1 MANQQTQVQ
10 GLRAQN
16 RRAIMAAIRNGM
28 HTARVDIARETGI
41 SAATVTSITAD
52 LVAEGLVEEI
62 LDADPVRPNGRGRPR
77 VALRVRPDAFL
88 IAGAKIATDR
98 VTVTLTDFAGE
109 EIFYHVKPMSKLQ
122 ARSAPDVLD
131 HLHDAIGVA
140 LDGLGKRPGDLASV
154 GVGLPGFVDA
164 TSGHVHWSACF
175 EERNVNFGAML
186 ASRFVC
192 PVALDNDAN
201 LVALAE
207 KWFGFGRGVDNFI
220 VLTIEHGIGLGIVL
234 DGKLFRGIRGIGAEF
249 AHTKIQYDGALCR
262 CGQRGCL
269 EAYVADYAVAR
280 EAAVAMGR
288 DLTHPVIPQVELDAL
303 YSAAKAGDEIAR
315 GVFDRAGRLFAMGIA
330 NLVNIFDPSLIIFSG
345 EQMRYDYLLNQALFD
360 HMRSLT
366 VVPGR
371 PLPKVRIHKWGER
384 IWARG
389 AAALAMDG
397 LAEVAA
403 DGQTPVSPSA
413 GQVGSRDTR
422 IAV

>member
-1 MANQQTQVQ
+1 MTHPQTQVQ

-16 RRAIMAAIRNGM
+16 RRTIMAAIRNGKR
-28 HTARVDIARETGI
+28 TARVDIARETGI

-52 LVAEGLVEEI
+52 LVAEGLVEEV
-62 LDADPVRPNGRGRPR
+62 LDTGQPRPIGRGRPR
-77 VALRVRPDAFL
+77 VELRVRADAFL

-98 VTVTLTDFAGE
+98 ITVTLTDFAGE
-109 EIFYHVKPMSKLQ
+109 EVFYHIRPMPDQ
-122 ARSAPDVLD
+122 PTRSALDVLN
-131 HLHDAIGVA
+131 HLNAAIGAA
-140 LDGLGKRPGDLASV
+140 LDGLGKRQEDLASV

-164 TSGHVHWSACF
+164 ATGLVHWSACF
-175 EERNVNFGAML
+175 EERNVKFGEML
-186 ASRFVC
+186 ANRFVC

-207 KWFGFGRGVDNFI
+207 KWFGFGRGLDNFI

-269 EAYVADYAVAR
+269 EAYVADYALAR
-280 EAAVAMGR
+280 EAAVALGR
-288 DLTHPVIPQVELDAL
+288 DLTQSVTPQIDLDTL
-303 YSAAKAGDEIAR
+303 YSAARTGNDAAR

-345 EQMRYDYLLNQALFD
+345 EQMRYDYLFNQAVLD
-360 HMRSLT
+360 HMKQMT

-397 LAEVAA
+397 LAESAA
-403 DGQTPVSPSA
+403 DGQATTSNTAARVA
-413 GQVGSRDTR
+413 E
-422 IAV
+422 AAL